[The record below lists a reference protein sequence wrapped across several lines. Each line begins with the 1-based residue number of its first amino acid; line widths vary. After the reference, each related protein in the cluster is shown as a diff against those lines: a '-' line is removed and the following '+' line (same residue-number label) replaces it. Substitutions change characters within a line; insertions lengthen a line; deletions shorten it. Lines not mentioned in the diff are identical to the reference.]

1 MNSGVKSSGSSP
13 LVRGQLGEVFGHIVG
28 DRIIPARAGPTRAK
42 SARIPIPSDHPR
54 SCGANPGDSPK
65 CCDVRGSSP
74 LVRGQ
79 RRYSELPHIRWRI
92 IPARAGP
99 TSTCRRDRGSSSDHP
114 RSCGANSSVSSS
126 LAGASGSSPLVRGQR
141 SRRSTWTASGRII
154 PARAGPTPS
163 AAQPSYSG
171 ADHPRSCGANCVA
184 PIGGGG
190 EAGSSPLVRGQ
201 PGFVP
206 PGRVLG
212 RIIPARAGPTERLPL
227 QVRQDAD
234 HPRSCG
240 ANDGNSNVEFGSC
253 GSSPLVRGQPA
264 RIADPSIATRIIPAR
279 AGPTAP
285 PPARASRSADHPRS
299 CGANAGTQ
307 NYHTSDGGSSPLVRG
322 QHPLAVAI
330 EDPARIIPARAGP
343 TRRSAPAWRAPPDH
357 PRSCGANGHAG
368 RHGRRL
374 AGSSPLVR
382 GQPLF
387 GRIQCEV
394 DRIIPA
400 RAGPTP

>member
-1 MNSGVKSSGSSP
+1 M
-13 LVRGQLGEVFGHIVG
+13 
-28 DRIIPARAGPTRAK
+28 
-42 SARIPIPSDHPR
+42 
-54 SCGANPGDSPK
+54 
-65 CCDVRGSSP
+65 
-74 LVRGQ
+74 RGQ

-240 ANDGNSNVEFGSC
+240 ANCAMRRRSTC
-253 GSSPLVRGQPA
+253 ARGSSPLVRGQRVGGRKNWA
-264 RIADPSIATRIIPAR
+264 R
-279 AGPTAP
+279 G
-285 PPARASRSADHPRS
+285 
-299 CGANAGTQ
+299 
-307 NYHTSDGGSSPLVRG
+307 
-322 QHPLAVAI
+322 
-330 EDPARIIPARAGP
+330 
-343 TRRSAPAWRAPPDH
+343 
-357 PRSCGANGHAG
+357 
-368 RHGRRL
+368 
-374 AGSSPLVR
+374 
-382 GQPLF
+382 
-387 GRIQCEV
+387 
-394 DRIIPA
+394 RIIPA
-400 RAGPTP
+400 RAGPTPSASSTRADSTDHPRSCGANVENCKIRFVYYGSSPLVRGQHTELTTGDIDRRIIPARAGPTGRAGVSRSAGADHPRSCGANMAAIPALVDHSGSSPLVRGQQR